1 MCKWLVTQVVRDAGR
16 GEMLMRLTLLALLVV
31 LLCVSP
37 AVAQHPY
44 ELDPYKPTD
53 AAMLRNYGSVLVGLT
68 PLLELRKLDPYV
80 PSEAALLRQLGGALP
95 VWVGWYPPVPVP
107 APAAPLTPFAPTAS
121 AQPQRPVSNVVV
133 IIVPPRNVQPPSET
147 FRDRVVPIPGTPPR
161 VALPQR
167 IAANTAAPKIEVQ
180 CDSAECRWRI
190 QNMDLGRDAPVR
202 TECGW
207 MPKGGTIEAGG
218 RIPCDAEAAAP

>member
-1 MCKWLVTQVVRDAGR
+1 
-16 GEMLMRLTLLALLVV
+16 MLMRLTALALAV
-31 LLCVSP
+31 LLLTVST

-95 VWVGWYPPVPVP
+95 LWVGWYPPVPVP
-107 APAAPLTPFAPTAS
+107 APAATLTPFAPTAS
-121 AQPQRPVSNVVV
+121 AQPPRPTPNVVV
-133 IIVPPRNVQPPSET
+133 IIVPPRNVQPPSGT
-147 FRDRVVPIPGTPPR
+147 FQDRVVPVPGRPRPR
-161 VALPQR
+161 VAPPQQ
-167 IAANTAAPKIEVQ
+167 IAGNAATSKIEVQ

-190 QNMDLGRDAPVR
+190 QNADAEPDAPLR

-207 MPKGGTIEAGG
+207 MPKGGTIDAGG
-218 RIPCDAEAAAP
+218 RLPCEAEAAAP